1 MNCIWRSMPGL
12 QYKNLRLGC
21 GCKRSCQPN
30 STHQECRCS
39 FPSGSCKGEEYD
51 KCLFPYYTWVPAGF
65 PAGFKNSHP
74 GINAKREIQ
83 GTAVLLRASPEPFLE
98 NAGGS
103 FDGSVGRE
111 IKPLKEKNWVKW
123 YLIYIILQKRKN
135 PQLVSSSSFMVWNF
149 ILQQYLQS
157 YSERKFLSR
166 SSCHWY

>member
-1 MNCIWRSMPGL
+1 MPGL
-12 QYKNLRLGC
+12 QYKNLRPGC

-30 STHQECRCS
+30 SIHQECRCS

-51 KCLFPYYTWVPAGF
+51 RCLFSYYTRVPAGF

-103 FDGSVGRE
+103 FDGSVGSGDKAAERE
-111 IKPLKEKNWVKW
+111 KLSEMIPDLYHIAKKEEPAVGEFFLFYGLKL
-123 YLIYIILQKRKN
+123 YFTTIFTIL
-135 PQLVSSSSFMVWNF
+135 FGT
-149 ILQQYLQS
+149 
-157 YSERKFLSR
+157 
-166 SSCHWY
+166 